1 MLQTIYS
8 LQEYIHKFIYSGN
21 NERYDSHRV
30 LFNLTKKINLNKSEK
45 YVTLSNLS
53 IYCTWKDIK
62 KPCKKNKLKISAAQL
77 EWRNWIT

>member
-1 MLQTIYS
+1 MLQIIYS
-8 LQEYIHKFIYSGN
+8 LQVYIHKFIYSGN
-21 NERYDSHRV
+21 NKRYDSHRV

-62 KPCKKNKLKISAAQL
+62 KPYKKNKLKISAP
-77 EWRNWIT
+77 T